1 VDLRAIQHEAP
12 VFWPAKK
19 EYRNAPFD
27 GRAKPILC
35 GESMEMWKAAG
46 DARSRARRRAMRT
59 NAASNYVQRLIR
71 GKIEAPTRLEIAPDC
86 RHGKREKRLLIDEPI
101 RGPHSLRVAIGGVDE
116 FDVMA
121 HHANHAK
128 MRIDRSR
135 NTFESLEKLLHFL
148 MLAGS
153 RMLVGRIELVFGQA
167 ALRIGTVRD
176 GRLCLFVAVLILDCG
191 NDCEQT
197 HHRKKSTGA
206 FLHV

>member
-1 VDLRAIQHEAP
+1 LAGEKGISERP
-12 VFWPAKK
+12 VRWAR
-19 EYRNAPFD
+19 ETDIVRRID
-27 GRAKPILC
+27 GNVE
-35 GESMEMWKAAG
+35 GSG
-46 DARSRARRRAMRT
+46 RRALES
-59 NAASNYVQRLIR
+59 AAQSDAHECSVELRPTINSRENRSADAIR
-71 GKIEAPTRLEIAPDC
+71 NRAGLQARE
-86 RHGKREKRLLIDEPI
+86 REKRLLIDEPI

-148 MLAGS
+148 MLAGF

-167 ALRIGTVRD
+167 AIRIGTEREGLLSLYD
-176 GRLCLFVAVLILDCG
+176 AVLSLHCG